1 MQTHFVPSFEEFQQ
15 FAQEGNLIPVRC
27 EVLADM
33 ETPVSAFLKLR
44 SANPGAD
51 AFLLE
56 SVEGGEHAARY
67 SFLGVGS
74 RASLITK
81 DTDAWRDGVKS
92 RLSPLGKDMDPLHLT
107 QQMLDQYQFVKVPGL
122 PRFCGGAVGYL
133 GYDLVRFFENLPNAP
148 KDDRGIP
155 DLHLL
160 LTDTLLIFDAV
171 RHSITILNNA
181 YVPEPGSERAAYNLA
196 CQKIEQTLQQLQQ
209 PSPNASFL
217 PLAEELAE
225 PEPKSNFAR
234 ADYEKAVSKCVEY
247 IRAGDCVQVVPSQ
260 RFEVPLTA
268 DTFDVYRAL
277 RHVSPAPYMFYL
289 SLGDV
294 QLIGASPEVLVT
306 EDDRFVTTRPLAGTR
321 KRGVTPAEDEAL
333 KEDLLADP
341 KERAEHI
348 MLVDLHRNDIGRV
361 CEYGSVEVDK
371 LMYVEKFSHV
381 MHLTSNVIGKLR
393 PDKNAYD
400 LLRATFPA
408 GTLSGAPKVRAMEI
422 IDEIEPTRRGPYGG
436 VIGYFSYGGNLDT
449 CITLRTIVVKDGVA
463 YVQAG
468 GGVVAD
474 SDPAFEYEETRNK
487 ARAALR
493 AIALAEN
500 TAKEMTKSEIAKTTT
515 SDKSTF
521 TPDLIND
528 DSVIIYCDGA
538 CSGNPGPGGWGAI
551 VKSTSGVQELSGGE
565 SKTTNNRME
574 MQALLGALEHV
585 PDAQEIRIVTDSEY
599 LSKGITQWMKGW
611 KRNGWKTKS
620 KQPVK
625 NRELWEAIDAALED
639 KKFSLE
645 WVKGHAGH
653 PENERCDELAREA
666 IDRM

>member
-1 MQTHFVPSFEEFQQ
+1 MQPYFIPSYEAFEQY
-15 FAQEGNLIPVRC
+15 AQEGNLIPVRC

-44 SANPGAD
+44 AANPGAD

-67 SFLGVGS
+67 TFMGVGA
-74 RASLITK
+74 RDSLVTK
-81 DTDAWRDGVKS
+81 GSDAWRDGVKS
-92 RLSPLGKDMDPLHLT
+92 RLSPLSKERDPLHLT

-122 PRFCGGAVGYL
+122 PRFCGGAVGFL
-133 GYDLVRFFENLPNAP
+133 GYDLVRFFEHLPNAP
-148 KDDRGIP
+148 KDDRNIP

-160 LTDTLLIFDAV
+160 LTDTLVIFDSV
-171 RHSITILNNA
+171 RHSIIVLNNA

-209 PSPNASFL
+209 PAPSSAFL
-217 PLAEELAE
+217 PLADEIPE

-234 ADYEKAVSKCVEY
+234 AAYERAVSKCVEY
-247 IRAGDCVQVVPSQ
+247 IHAGDCVQVVPSQ

-268 DTFDVYRAL
+268 DTFEVYRAL

-306 EDDRFVTTRPLAGTR
+306 EDEGLVTTRPLAGTR
-321 KRGVTPAEDEAL
+321 KRGATPAEDEAL
-333 KEDLLADP
+333 KAELLADP

-361 CEYGSVEVDK
+361 CEYGSVEVDN

-393 PDKNAYD
+393 PDKNSYD

-436 VIGYFSYGGNLDT
+436 VIGYFSFGGNLDT

-468 GGVVAD
+468 GGVVSD

-493 AIALAEN
+493 AIALAEKV
-500 TAKEMTKSEIAKTTT
+500 AKETPQSPQPPTE
-515 SDKSTF
+515 KSTL
-521 TPDLIND
+521 TGSADQ
-528 DSVIIYCDGA
+528 VIIYCDGA

-551 VKSTSGVQELSGGE
+551 IKNGNSVQEFSGGE

-574 MQALLGALEHV
+574 MQALLGALEQV
-585 PDAQEIRIVTDSEY
+585 PDAPEICIVTDSEY

-666 IDRM
+666 IGKL